1 MNTSWNGN
9 AFYIAN
15 HRSSV
20 YSHHKGPVMRNFDV
34 VYVCALLSA
43 TICWGNSR
51 GVGNAGNAHVTSLI
65 FSLHGCIA
73 ALYGMNG
80 IMIHGINEMTQ
91 LYVYISIAF
100 SCIVSPSH
108 LAMTRRNGRRS
119 MTARKGTSK
128 WRASITR
135 VIAYPPWMSVGGTL
149 HTIVSQVRSLWK
161 CAILWHN
168 APFLSYSLW
177 DLWDGIIVV
186 PASKPVSYFQ
196 LFSLVLFFLFIYLFL
211 SEVSKQRCRWH
222 LSQANAIQRI
232 YWYLRLISRFY
243 NENWFSFTEK
253 RALVH
258 TPRHRN
264 LHACR
269 VTWGIGRTPNPRIEA
284 HILITNGR
292 DALKLI
298 DNHVLVKSFACRE
311 FLNKIHNI
319 IEL

>member
-20 YSHHKGPVMRNFDV
+20 DSHHKGPVMRNFDV

-161 CAILWHN
+161 CAILWQIGPIAQIPQCTSPISHN

-186 PASKPVSYFQ
+186 PASKPASYFQ
-196 LFSLVLFFLFIYLFL
+196 LFSLVLFFIFLFFFIFFCQKYRNRG
-211 SEVSKQRCRWH
+211 VDDTCHRRT
-222 LSQANAIQRI
+222 
-232 YWYLRLISRFY
+232 RFKG
-243 NENWFSFTEK
+243 FTDI
-253 RALVH
+253 
-258 TPRHRN
+258 
-264 LHACR
+264 C
-269 VTWGIGRTPNPRIEA
+269 G
-284 HILITNGR
+284 
-292 DALKLI
+292 
-298 DNHVLVKSFACRE
+298 
-311 FLNKIHNI
+311 
-319 IEL
+319 